1 MYHPDLTYYRINL
14 TEDEAIVYL
23 HIKYIGW
30 LDSDHSYHQGFV
42 SNSLTEKLKELLFL
56 DLKNSEEQDKRIL
69 KPNEAIF
76 IHGSR
81 TRGIH
86 LCHLC
91 NESSPIEVEPIDL
104 KYYRGSKSMLVG
116 INAVYIPST
125 KNGEFYFFPTMLHHY
140 ITEHNYKPP
149 EEFLNSLQAF
159 NLSKP
164 FNIFK
169 EEEKSYLAV
178 KMPIEEVNSF
188 NPSPEL
194 IADLLKHP
202 EKSARLPDVT
212 FEELFSDI

>member
-1 MYHPDLTYYRINL
+1 MYHPDLTYYRINF

-23 HIKYIGW
+23 HIKYVGW
-30 LDSDHSYHQGFV
+30 LDSNHSYTEGLV
-42 SNSLTEKLKELLFL
+42 SSSVTEKLKELLFL
-56 DLKNSEEQDKRIL
+56 DLKNLADENDGLL
-69 KPNEAIF
+69 KPHEAIF
-76 IHGSR
+76 IHGSK

-86 LCHLC
+86 LCPFC
-91 NESSPIEVEPIDL
+91 DQSSPIKVEPINL

-116 INAVYIPST
+116 INAMYIPST

-159 NLSKP
+159 DLSKP
-164 FNIFK
+164 FNIFQ

-178 KMPIEEVNSF
+178 KMPIKEVNSF
-188 NPSPEL
+188 KPSPEL

-202 EKSARLPDVT
+202 EKNATLPDVS